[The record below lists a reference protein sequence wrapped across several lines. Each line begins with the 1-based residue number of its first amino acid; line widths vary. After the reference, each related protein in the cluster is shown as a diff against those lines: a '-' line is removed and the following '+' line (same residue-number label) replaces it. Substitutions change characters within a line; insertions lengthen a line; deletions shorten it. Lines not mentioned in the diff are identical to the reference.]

1 MKKKKYVKTNSCK
14 QNKRIN
20 EIQKLRWDQRH
31 GGRGEQVDKRTKK
44 NLETHKIVITLWA
57 IFPQN
62 GNMTNK

>member
-1 MKKKKYVKTNSCK
+1 MEGGG
-14 QNKRIN
+14 NKLI
-20 EIQKLRWDQRH
+20 K
-31 GGRGEQVDKRTKK
+31 GPKK